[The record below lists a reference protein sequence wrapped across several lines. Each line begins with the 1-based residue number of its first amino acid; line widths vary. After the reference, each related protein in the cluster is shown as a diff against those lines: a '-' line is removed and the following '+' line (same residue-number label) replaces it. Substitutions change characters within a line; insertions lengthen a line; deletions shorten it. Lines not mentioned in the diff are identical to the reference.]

1 MGNECLSRM
10 EDFQK
15 RVLKEE
21 NFIKNSK
28 DILERKFD
36 LKKLRKKVQDKLIKY
51 VETFVFTH
59 PL

>member
-36 LKKLRKKVQDKLIKY
+36 LKKLRKR
-51 VETFVFTH
+51 
-59 PL
+59 